1 MANPNLFDTVTSAS
15 GGTSIHWPSSR
26 TRYFPSFESQSTSE
40 TLWPSASEQQ
50 GPLRLARLSNHCL
63 SGEFEY
69 FPLGSRARPVS
80 EENSSDSAAQQIML
94 TLTNDTVNFAMQNS
108 ASNSGRDLPSPV
120 YMLEG
125 KPAG

>member
-26 TRYFPSFESQSTSE
+26 TRYFPSFESQST
-40 TLWPSASEQQ
+40 SEQQ